1 MNLAHRRMH
10 SQRLVTPAFETPG
23 EVVRWMGAMQAQD
36 YHQAVWAVGSRMAS
50 PTLAAVEAAIEAGDI
65 LRTWPMRG
73 TIHFVAAEEARW
85 RVELAADR
93 VRSSAAARL
102 RQLELTDDDID
113 RCRDV
118 AEARLAGRKR
128 MQRGDLL
135 RAFDESGVSAAGQRG
150 YHILSQLA
158 LRAVLCLGPNDGKQQ
173 TYVLLADWT
182 HGAPSRPR
190 GEALGELARRYAI
203 SHGPASAHD
212 LAWWAGITVTDAR
225 AGFEAARPDVTSRA
239 VDGTAYWV
247 AAGADDQAV
256 DARHLALLAGY
267 DEYLL
272 GYQNRDAVIDPAH
285 APAICP
291 GANGVFYPMVVVGGQ
306 IVGTWRRTL
315 RRDLAVIGRAV
326 FADADVPEDA
336 YESAA
341 RRYAAFHGLS
351 VAFET

>member
-1 MNLAHRRMH
+1 MNIAHARMH

-36 YHQAVWAVGSRMAS
+36 YHQAVWAIGSRMAN

-93 VRSSAAARL
+93 SMSSSAARL
-102 RQLELTDDDID
+102 RQLELTEDDIH
-113 RCRDV
+113 RCRDI
-118 AEARLAGRKR
+118 AERRLAGRQR

-135 RAFDESGVSAAGQRG
+135 LAFDEGGVSTAGQRG

-173 TYVLLADWT
+173 TYVLLDDWT

-190 GEALGELARRYAI
+190 DESLAELARRYAI
-203 SHGPASAHD
+203 SHGPATAHD

-225 AGFEAARPDVTSRA
+225 AGFEAARPDVTPREI
-239 VDGTAYWV
+239 DGTVYWV
-247 AAGADDQAV
+247 AEGADDQAV
-256 DARHLALLAGY
+256 DAGHLALLAGY

-272 GYQNRDAVIDPAH
+272 GYQNRDAVIDRAN
-285 APAICP
+285 ASAICP

-326 FADADVPEDA
+326 FADVVVRDGAF
-336 YESAA
+336 ESAA
-341 RRYAAFHGLS
+341 RRYAAFHGLE

>member
-1 MNLAHRRMH
+1 MNIADARMH
-10 SQRLVTPAFETPG
+10 SQRLVAPAFETPG

-36 YHQAVWAVGSRMAS
+36 YHQAVWAIGSRMAN
-50 PTLAAVEAAIEAGDI
+50 PALTAVETAIDAGDI

-93 VRSSAAARL
+93 IRSSGTARR
-102 RQLELTDDDID
+102 RQLDLTDDDVN
-113 RCRDV
+113 RCRDI
-118 AEARLAGRKR
+118 AEKRLAGRRR

-135 RAFDESGVSAAGQRG
+135 RAFEEGGVSTAGQRG
-150 YHILSQLA
+150 YHILGQLA
-158 LRAVLCLGPNDGKQQ
+158 LQAVLCIGPNDGKQQ
-173 TYVLLADWT
+173 TYVLLDDWT

-190 GEALGELARRYAI
+190 DEALAELTRRYAI
-203 SHGPASAHD
+203 SHGPATAHD

-225 AGFEAARPDVTSRA
+225 AGFEAARPDVTPRDI
-239 VDGTAYWV
+239 DGTVYWSADGTGDQTV
-247 AAGADDQAV
+247 GAG
-256 DARHLALLAGY
+256 HLALLAGF

-272 GYQNRDAVIDPAH
+272 GYQNRDAVIDRAN
-285 APAICP
+285 ASAVCP
-291 GANGVFYPMVVVGGQ
+291 GGNGVFYPMIVVGGQ

-315 RRDLAVIGRAV
+315 RKGLAVIGREV
-326 FADADVPEDA
+326 FPGVTVSDDAFA
-336 YESAA
+336 SAA